1 VEVAAP
7 AAAKP
12 TGLAVVVWTGWVV
25 VDISCSLW
33 IDGFSCGLSEDLR
46 GAGRDVS
53 GVPDG
58 PGGSPG
64 SAGTAVLARG
74 QRRADTAGMVERAAR
89 WTAAGCAATTCAIAV
104 AAPLLARGLEGA
116 PGVPHAVLHPQ
127 DVLIPP
133 VYALTGAALV
143 WLRTRNAVGWILL
156 TIGVCG
162 MSGTFLGVYGIRA
175 YVSDA
180 GLPAREIAL
189 SLASWLWL
197 PALFL
202 LPTLLPLLY
211 PTGRLPSPRW
221 RLVVISTAAGLVA
234 LAPVTAFTVESLR
247 DWHADA
253 RPPLVL
259 PAAAQM
265 PLTVLGFGLLV
276 VTSVACIGNAAWR
289 LWHAKAPERAQ
300 LAWLLTATTAAAG
313 LAFTAPVEW
322 VFNVAL
328 VAVPMAVAVGVLRY
342 GLLGIEVVLR
352 PALLYG
358 LLTLL
363 VAVVFAGITA
373 GVSALL
379 PTGPLPTF
387 IAAAVVAVGLVPAH
401 ARLRRFVGRL
411 LDGAAA
417 DPLAAVSRV
426 GRVVAGA
433 GDAGLISQVLASVAE
448 AVGAPYVA
456 LRDARGE
463 IVAQQPLDDDAPYR
477 TTVEIPLS
485 YGGDKLG
492 RLEVAAPP
500 RGLTNAGQALLAALA
515 PQVAV
520 VTHAAALNTQLE
532 DARRH
537 LLDATQAERSRLHRD
552 LHDGLGPSLS
562 GVALGLESV
571 RRALSGNPDR
581 AGRILDRA
589 QAEVRGAVD
598 EVRRILDNLRPPTL
612 DALGLVG
619 ALRAHAQDSADG
631 LAVQVA
637 ADPLLTPLDPDVE
650 AAAYRIALEALTNV
664 HRHACAT
671 RCTVRLSAD
680 DSQLLVEVNDDGRGL
695 PAVPREGVGWPR
707 CAIAPSL

>member
-1 VEVAAP
+1 MTADSVATLHRPEAILVP
-7 AAAKP
+7 
-12 TGLAVVVWTGWVV
+12 
-25 VDISCSLW
+25 
-33 IDGFSCGLSEDLR
+33 
-46 GAGRDVS
+46 GAGFQH
-53 GVPDG
+53 G
-58 PGGSPG
+58 P
-64 SAGTAVLARG
+64 
-74 QRRADTAGMVERAAR
+74 
-89 WTAAGCAATTCAIAV
+89 I
-104 AAPLLARGLEGA
+104 
-116 PGVPHAVLHPQ
+116 
-127 DVLIPP
+127 
-133 VYALTGAALV
+133 
-143 WLRTRNAVGWILL
+143 
-156 TIGVCG
+156 
-162 MSGTFLGVYGIRA
+162 
-175 YVSDA
+175 
-180 GLPAREIAL
+180 
-189 SLASWLWL
+189 
-197 PALFL
+197 
-202 LPTLLPLLY
+202 
-211 PTGRLPSPRW
+211 
-221 RLVVISTAAGLVA
+221 
-234 LAPVTAFTVESLR
+234 
-247 DWHADA
+247 
-253 RPPLVL
+253 
-259 PAAAQM
+259 
-265 PLTVLGFGLLV
+265 
-276 VTSVACIGNAAWR
+276 
-289 LWHAKAPERAQ
+289 
-300 LAWLLTATTAAAG
+300 
-313 LAFTAPVEW
+313 
-322 VFNVAL
+322 
-328 VAVPMAVAVGVLRY
+328 AVAVGAETAL
-342 GLLGIEVVLR
+342 GEDLLPVVDDLDR
-352 PALLYG
+352 RGPLVRIHADDDGCHPAPPRSDDADAG
-358 LLTLL
+358 ETLL

-379 PTGPLPTF
+379 PAGPLPTF
-387 IAAAVVAVGLVPAH
+387 IAAAVVAVGLMPAH

-463 IVAQQPLDDDAPYR
+463 IVAQQPLDDDAPYL

-537 LLDATQAERSRLHRD
+537 LLDATQAERSRLRRD

-589 QAEVRGAVD
+589 QAEVRGALD

-619 ALRAHAQDSADG
+619 ALRAHAQDGADG

-664 HRHACAT
+664 HRHAGAT
-671 RCTVRLSAD
+671 RCTVQLSAD
-680 DSQLLVEVNDDGRGL
+680 DSQLLVEVHDDGRGL
-695 PAVPREGVGWPR
+695 PAVPREGVGLASMRHRAESLDGALEVRSGSGGTTVTARLPR
-707 CAIAPSL
+707 QRP